1 MKWTTEQKHFMHE
14 HAADDLT
21 HLLLSA
27 SRYPNLDIPFLVNQL
42 AARRQIR
49 EKLPT
54 WFAEEDLVF
63 PSKIAAEQCSSEQT
77 AMYKQRLV
85 SPDDR
90 LCDLT
95 GGLGIDSFYFS
106 RQVRIVYYIER
117 FAEYCEAARNN
128 FQTLGADNIVVIN
141 EDSVSYLP
149 HLPAVSVFYIDPA
162 RRGEGNKRVYALA
175 DCEPDLP
182 ALLPKLLELAPR
194 VLAKLSPMADIQQ
207 TLALL
212 PGTVAIHILSV
223 RNECKEVLMDIRRGG
238 GEDTENGVQVHCVN
252 FTSSGKEEI
261 FSFSLEEERQAVL
274 HFAPSVLSFL
284 YEPNASVMKAGA
296 FKTVALRFGVE
307 KLHASSHLYTS
318 AELKMDFPGRIF
330 AVDAVYTFNNRLCKD
345 IGKEIPK
352 ANIAVRNFPLSV
364 DELRKKSKIKEGGEV
379 FLFAT
384 TLSSG
389 EKVWIRGHKI

>member
-1 MKWTTEQKHFMHE
+1 
-14 HAADDLT
+14 
-21 HLLLSA
+21 
-27 SRYPNLDIPFLVNQL
+27 
-42 AARRQIR
+42 
-49 EKLPT
+49 
-54 WFAEEDLVF
+54 
-63 PSKIAAEQCSSEQT
+63 
-77 AMYKQRLV
+77 
-85 SPDDR
+85 
-90 LCDLT
+90 
-95 GGLGIDSFYFS
+95 
-106 RQVRIVYYIER
+106 
-117 FAEYCEAARNN
+117 
-128 FQTLGADNIVVIN
+128 
-141 EDSVSYLP
+141 
-149 HLPAVSVFYIDPA
+149 
-162 RRGEGNKRVYALA
+162 
-175 DCEPDLP
+175 
-182 ALLPKLLELAPR
+182 
-194 VLAKLSPMADIQQ
+194 
-207 TLALL
+207 
-212 PGTVAIHILSV
+212 
-223 RNECKEVLMDIRRGG
+223 MDIRREGG
-238 GEDTENGVQVHCVN
+238 KDTENGVQVHCVN

-318 AELKMDFPGRIF
+318 AELKTDFPGRIF

-364 DELRKKSKIKEGGEV
+364 DELRKKSKIKEGGDV